1 MPVALGIIGYPI
13 NHSISPIFQQAALDH
28 IGFHADYRASE
39 VPPEGLAGF
48 LKTLREEKYLGINVT
63 VPHKVAVIP
72 YLDEMDPTAT
82 AAGAVNTILNLNG
95 KLIGHNTDT
104 YGFLQGLKIERRF
117 ECRDKRVLV
126 LGAGGAAR
134 GVLQALIQE
143 RVIECV
149 IANRTLHR
157 AERLAA
163 TGLQMGIDCKSIG
176 MAWEELSLAAVNA
189 DLIVNCTTIGMAHT
203 LNEGDSPLQPQQ
215 IPPGALVCDLVYNPL
230 VTPLIRAA
238 ARAGA
243 DTLGGIHM
251 LVYQGAASFE
261 LWLGSE
267 APVEVMMQAAVSAMG
282 DDD

>member
-1 MPVALGIIGYPI
+1 MSVELGIIGYPI

-28 IGFHADYRASE
+28 SEFDANYRAWA
-39 VPPEGLAGF
+39 VPPEDLGRF

-72 YLDEMDPTAT
+72 YLDEMDPTAI
-82 AAGAVNTILNLNG
+82 AAGAVNTILNSDG
-95 KLIGHNTDT
+95 KLIGYNTDT
-104 YGFLQGLKIERRF
+104 HGFLQGLKIERRF
-117 ECRDKRVLV
+117 ECRDKRALV

-149 IANRTLHR
+149 IANRTLTR
-157 AERLAA
+157 AESLAA

-176 MAWEELSLAAVNA
+176 MTWEELSLAAVNA
-189 DLIVNCTTIGMAHT
+189 DLIVNCTTIGMAHAM
-203 LNEGDSPLQPQQ
+203 NEGNSPLQPQQ
-215 IPPGALVCDLVYNPL
+215 IPPSALVYDLVYNPL
-230 VTPLIRAA
+230 ETPLIRAA

-243 DTLGGIHM
+243 ATLGGIHM

-267 APVEVMMQAAVSAMG
+267 APVEVMMLAAVNEMACNN
-282 DDD
+282 